1 MYDVSRITWNIQ
13 RDTSVLMT
21 VYIPVYTDGLEIT
34 VMNLSVLTD
43 ACMVNVLLRIFVD
56 VIWDTKEKP
65 VNLVSGIQAVSTE
78 HVRRR

>member
-21 VYIPVYTDGLEIT
+21 VYIPVYTDGLGIT

-65 VNLVSGIQAVSTE
+65 VNLVSGIQAVSME